1 MAAEEGQQEAAQEA
15 DGNRCE
21 PAYSLIRKLG
31 GYSQVALYV
40 RRYGVRQARAM
51 NRSNVYRWTLCQD
64 NGGTGGQIPAKYWA
78 ALIRAGREEL
88 NIAVTIEDLSPP
100 LAQEL
105 AQTGGQ

>member
-1 MAAEEGQQEAAQEA
+1 MRSASPMCRNSSGETS
-15 DGNRCE
+15 DRV
-21 PAYSLIRKLG
+21 PL
-31 GYSQVALYV
+31 